1 MNIKIL
7 MIDDHP
13 LILEGYK
20 TTLAQNKLGIT
31 LTARTITSLEEG
43 YNLSQNEAELAEY
56 SICFIDRNMPPFLQ
70 KDVENGEDLAVLL
83 KATNPDLKIVILTS
97 HDEPILLYELK
108 NRLQP
113 EGILVKSDLDY
124 RSMQDAFQKIVEG
137 QNYYSQVANQGFET
151 IKKYLNDFDQT
162 DRRIILLLSQGL
174 RTKTLPESLD
184 LSLSTINTR
193 KKIIKDKLRVPHG
206 DDEAIVKAA
215 RRMGLL

>member
-31 LTARTITSLEEG
+31 LSARTITSLEEG
-43 YNLSQNEAELAEY
+43 YNLSQNKAELAEY
-56 SICFIDRNMPPFLQ
+56 SVCFIDRNMPPFLQ
-70 KDVENGEDLAVLL
+70 KDIENGEDLAVLL
-83 KATNPDLKIVILTS
+83 KAKNPELKIVILTS

-137 QNYYSQVANQGFET
+137 NNYYSQVAKQGFET

-162 DRRIILLLSQGL
+162 DRRIILLLSQGQ

-184 LSLSTINTR
+184 LSLSAINTR

-215 RRMGLL
+215 RRFGLL

>member
-20 TTLAQNKLGIT
+20 TTLSQNKLGIT
-31 LTARTITSLEEG
+31 LSARTITSLEEG
-43 YNLSQNEAELAEY
+43 YHLSQNKVELAEF
-56 SICFIDRNMPPFLQ
+56 SICFIDRNMPPYLQ

-83 KATNPDLKIVILTS
+83 KATNPNLKVVILTS

-137 QNYYSQVANQGFET
+137 QNYYSQVAKQGFET
-151 IKKYLNDFDQT
+151 IKKHLNDFDQT

-193 KKIIKDKLRVPHG
+193 KKLIKDKLRVPHG

-215 RRMGLL
+215 RKFGLL

>member
-43 YNLSQNEAELAEY
+43 YNLSQNKTELAEY

-137 QNYYSQVANQGFET
+137 HHYYSPVANQGFET
-151 IKKYLNDFDQT
+151 IKKYLKDFDQT

-184 LSLSTINTR
+184 LSLSAINTR
-193 KKIIKDKLRVPHG
+193 KKLIKDKLRVPHG

>member
-31 LTARTITSLEEG
+31 LLARTITSLEEG
-43 YNLSQNEAELAEY
+43 YNLAQNKAELAQY
-56 SICFIDRNMPPFLQ
+56 SICFIDRNMPPFLE
-70 KDVENGEDLAVLL
+70 KDIENGEDLAVLL

-124 RSMQDAFQKIVEG
+124 RSMQDAFQKIVDG
-137 QNYYSQVANQGFET
+137 NYYYSQVARQGFDT
-151 IKKYLNDFDQT
+151 IKKHLNIFDQT
-162 DRRIILLLSQGL
+162 DRKIILLLSQGL
-174 RTKTLPESLD
+174 RTKTLPESLSIT
-184 LSLSTINTR
+184 LSAINSR
-193 KKIIKDKLRVPHG
+193 KKIIKDKLGVPHG

-215 RRMGLL
+215 RRVGLL